1 MEATVAFYGE
11 KTGSN
16 VTAKKEK
23 WIMHYSNAHSILLV
37 GEGDFSFSACL
48 ARSFGSAVNMVA
60 TSRDNEVDLMKK
72 HRDAKNH
79 LDELKGLGCKL
90 LYGIDVKDMQ
100 DDPFLKTKRFDRI
113 IFNFPHAG
121 HDPMYR
127 EWDEELILFW
137 EKRDRA
143 TEIISSGICGR
154 DGLQEDVGGLLQEL
168 EFPLTGTGV
177 VKGDGFAGDAGGR
190 RGPNAAGRACGF
202 LCQPAEVESPAPG
215 MASSGGAVAGKGLR
229 RVVGWNR
236 RRLHWRENRPRV
248 NSQSVFPFSSV
259 PHHGS
264 GGPILKYQIGKHVG
278 GRRGPNVPGR
288 ACGFLRQPAEVE
300 SPTPEM
306 ASGGGTVA
314 GKGLRRA
321 VGRQTGGSNR
331 RRLHWRENRPRVNSQ
346 SIFQFSSVPH
356 HGSGGLVL
364 KYQIGK
370 RNNLKESEN

>member
-23 WIMHYSNAHSILLV
+23 SIMHYSNAHSILLV

-127 EWDEELILFW
+127 ECDEELILRHR
-137 EKRDRA
+137 E
-143 TEIISSGICGR
+143 
-154 DGLQEDVGGLLQEL
+154 LLSN
-168 EFPLTGTGV
+168 F
-177 VKGDGFAGDAGGR
+177 
-190 RGPNAAGRACGF
+190 
-202 LCQPAEVESPAPG
+202 
-215 MASSGGAVAGKGLR
+215 
-229 RVVGWNR
+229 
-236 RRLHWRENRPRV
+236 
-248 NSQSVFPFSSV
+248 FSSAKCLLRE
-259 PHHGS
+259 S
-264 GGPILKYQIGKHVG
+264 GEIHVAHRDDG
-278 GRRGPNVPGR
+278 HYAQWRIQSLARRN
-288 ACGFLRQPAEVE
+288 
-300 SPTPEM
+300 
-306 ASGGGTVA
+306 
-314 GKGLRRA
+314 GL
-321 VGRQTGGSNR
+321 
-331 RRLHWRENRPRVNSQ
+331 
-346 SIFQFSSVPH
+346 F
-356 HGSGGLVL
+356 
-364 KYQIGK
+364 
-370 RNNLKESEN
+370 LKEVVQFDKKDYPGYHNKRGGEE